1 MSYWVTVDFL
11 MYTMF
16 FSSTVFKR
24 QYLYTP
30 MLTQKDIV
38 TEFNNA
44 TVRCIQFSFLL
55 KSLCINLKGRDSKVD
70 ALSLKV
76 LNFCED

>member
-11 MYTMF
+11 MY
-16 FSSTVFKR
+16 FSSAIFKR

-70 ALSLKV
+70 VLSLKV
-76 LNFCED
+76 LHFSAD

>member
-1 MSYWVTVDFL
+1 
-11 MYTMF
+11 
-16 FSSTVFKR
+16 
-24 QYLYTP
+24 

-76 LNFCED
+76 LHFCED